1 MGLCI
6 CLIGVQG
13 RLLELD
19 GRLRVLLHRMV
30 LEHLSA
36 WLRGIHRLLL
46 ERLRVILED
55 VYSAQSLLGLVLG
68 TSICLI
74 LLII

>member
-6 CLIGVQG
+6 FLTGIQG

-19 GRLRVLLHRMV
+19 GRLRVLLHRLV

-46 ERLRVILED
+46 E
-55 VYSAQSLLGLVLG
+55 
-68 TSICLI
+68 
-74 LLII
+74 